1 MMAFFKSF
9 TNFNLLKRCYDTLL
23 SFYNRMSHGI
33 FSSSK
38 AEKTWK
44 HECTAGC
51 GLAGCS
57 YGEKHQSPSYKT
69 AQGLFFAESLPSRQR
84 SSSFSY
90 AYCEEGNYARS
101 RA

>member
-1 MMAFFKSF
+1 MAFFKSF

-51 GLAGCS
+51 GLVGCS
-57 YGEKHQSPSYKT
+57 YGERHQSPSFKK
-69 AQGLFFAESLPSRQR
+69 AQGLFCVDNFERR
-84 SSSFSY
+84 SQPRRSFSY
-90 AYCEEGNYARS
+90 VYCQEGSNVWRCV
-101 RA
+101 